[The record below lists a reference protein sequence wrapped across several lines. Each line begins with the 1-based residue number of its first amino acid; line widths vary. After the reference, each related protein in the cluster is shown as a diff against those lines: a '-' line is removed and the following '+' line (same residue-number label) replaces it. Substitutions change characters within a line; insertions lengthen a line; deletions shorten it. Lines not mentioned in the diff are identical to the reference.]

1 MVNVFLFF
9 LLLLILAALFR
20 IDFFFTILYLFGGA
34 YILARLWA
42 GRMLKHLAVNR
53 SMLERAF
60 PGEQVAVTLT
70 FKNLSYLPVPW
81 LLFNEA
87 LPLTLATPPFLRQ
100 VTFLRG
106 KARQSIEYSLKPRQR
121 GYYQIGPLLLESGD
135 LLGLTRRVSGRL
147 EPSQLIV
154 YPKVLPLAQLRL
166 PTHSPQVVLATLTPL
181 FRDPSR
187 ITGVRAYIPGD
198 NPRHIHW
205 PASAAAGQVL
215 VKQFEPAIARDT
227 AIFLNLQRA
236 DYAPRRGQADVAIEL
251 AIVVAASLANRM
263 VTVEKLP
270 VGLSAAG
277 VDPLSQGQ
285 HHFHLPPHK
294 DAGHLMEILE
304 VLARVEG
311 SDDDPDFVPRLR
323 SASAHLSWGVTI
335 IVITGAESPELLET
349 MLLLKQLGF
358 PVALVLVQPAG
369 YAYPQSKQAGEL
381 GITLF
386 RIRSEKDV
394 EAWIPLA

>member
-1 MVNVFLFF
+1 MNVFLFF
-9 LLLLILAALFR
+9 LLLLILAALLR

-42 GRMLKHLAVNR
+42 GQMLKHLAVNR
-53 SMLERAF
+53 TMLERAF
-60 PGEQVAVTLT
+60 PGEHVAVTLT

-87 LPLTLATPPFLRQ
+87 MPATLATPPFLRE
-100 VTFLRG
+100 VTFLKG
-106 KARQSIEYSLKPRQR
+106 KARQTVQYSLKPRQR

-135 LLGLTRRVSGRL
+135 LLGLTRRVTGRL
-147 EPSQLIV
+147 EPAQLIV
-154 YPKVLPLAQLRL
+154 YPKVLPLTRLRL
-166 PTHSPQVVLATLTPL
+166 PTHSPQVALATPTPL
-181 FRDPSR
+181 FQDPSR
-187 ITGVRAYIPGD
+187 IIGVREYVPGD

-205 PASAAAGQVL
+205 PASAAVGQVL
-215 VKQFEPAIARDT
+215 VKQFQPAIARDA
-227 AIFLNLQRA
+227 AIFLDLHRA
-236 DYAPRRGQADVAIEL
+236 DYAERRAQADVAIEL
-251 AIVVAASLANRM
+251 AIVVAASLANHM

-277 VDPLSQGQ
+277 FDPLSQGQ
-285 HHFHLPPHK
+285 GHFHLPPRK

-304 VLARVEG
+304 VLARLEG
-311 SDDDPDFVPRLR
+311 TDDPDFARRLR
-323 SASAHLSWGVTI
+323 SASAQLSWGNTI
-335 IVITGAESPELLET
+335 VVITGSESPELLESL
-349 MLLLKQLGF
+349 LLLKQVGF

-369 YAYPQSKQAGEL
+369 YAYRQSKLAGEM

-386 RIRSEKDV
+386 RIRHEKDV